1 MSDNVSNEEQEAAVA
16 DSKES
21 SPTEEKVP
29 DSYYTA
35 GSNEVATETA
45 LTLKRLETV
54 RYRSTTVIRNGSNC
68 KSN

>member
-16 DSKES
+16 ENGES
-21 SPTEEKVP
+21 SPAEETKVP

-54 RYRSTTVIRNGSNC
+54 RELR
-68 KSN
+68 